1 MKTQLLDNFVPNI
14 HKQNLELAVFLLFI
28 VPSMVLSF
36 FITPKGDANFI
47 ITSIAV
53 IMRDLALV
61 SLVLY
66 FVWRN
71 HESFALLGLR
81 VRDPSQEISLGFLL
95 FIPFFYGAS
104 FLGKFLV
111 RIGLHAPKTT
121 SLPFEITN
129 GIGDLIVATLMV
141 IVVALSEEIIFRGY
155 LILRIQGATA
165 STFWAVIFSTIV
177 FSLGHG
183 YEGSAGVVTVGFM
196 GLTFSLI
203 YLWRGN
209 LITAITMHFLQDF
222 VSIVL
227 IPILVSGR

>member
-1 MKTQLLDNFVPNI
+1 MRTQLFGNNLPGG
-14 HKQNLELAVFLLFI
+14 HKQNLELAVFLFLI
-28 VPSMVLSF
+28 VPSIVLSF
-36 FITPKGDANFI
+36 FVTPKGDTNFI
-47 ITSIAV
+47 ITSLSV

-66 FVWRN
+66 FVWCN
-71 HESFALLGLR
+71 HEPFSSLGLR
-81 VRDPSQEISLGFLL
+81 ARDPSHEVSLGFLL
-95 FIPFFYGAS
+95 FIPFFYGAN

-111 RIGLHAPKTT
+111 TIGLHAPKTT
-121 SLPFEITN
+121 SLPFEISN
-129 GIGDLIVATLMV
+129 GIDDLIIATLMV
-141 IVVALSEEIIFRGY
+141 IVVAFSEEIIFRGY
-155 LILRIQGATA
+155 LLLRIKGATA
-165 STFWAVIFSTIV
+165 STFWAVIFSTLV

-209 LITAITMHFLQDF
+209 LIAAITMHFLQDF

-227 IPILVSGR
+227 IPLLVSAG